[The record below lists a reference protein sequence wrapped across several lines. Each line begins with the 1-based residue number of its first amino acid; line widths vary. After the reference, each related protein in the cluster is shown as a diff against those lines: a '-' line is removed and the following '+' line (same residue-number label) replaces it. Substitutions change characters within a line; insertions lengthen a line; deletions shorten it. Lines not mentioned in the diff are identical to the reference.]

1 MLTSFLFNGY
11 ENNPIV
17 RMCLE
22 KQPRRI
28 LTEKELLPII
38 RILKHSNWAYENN
51 KWSFVGDELRLYLAT
66 QSEDFCYIDADV
78 VIENPEDILMDHCP
92 VNLNNGTFFRAN
104 KNTEWCKYYLDI
116 YESRNIKCQVN
127 YALFKAYPHYIPV
140 QDNIRYTHYFTSFW
154 ERWKRRDL
162 NKKHILLFDATCE
175 KEVRTII
182 YADRLEWHYYKD
194 CEWMLEAIYHNGCS

>member
-22 KQPRRI
+22 KQPRHI

-38 RILKHSNWAYENN
+38 RTLKHSKWAYENN

-78 VIENPEDILMDHCP
+78 IIENPEDILMDHCP
-92 VNLNNGTFFRAN
+92 ANLNNGTFFRAN

-116 YESRNIKCQVN
+116 YESKNIKCQVN
-127 YALFKAYPHYIPV
+127 YALFKAHPHYIPV
-140 QDNIRYTHYFTSFW
+140 QNNIRYKHYFTSFW
-154 ERWKRRDL
+154 ERWKNRDMSI
-162 NKKHILLFDATCE
+162 KHVILFDAENE
-175 KEVRTII
+175 KDVKTIR
-182 YADRLEWHYYKD
+182 YKGLWEWHYYKGF
-194 CEWMLEAIYHNGCS
+194 EWMLNETAP